1 MHLPYGLVQFC
12 CRRKIYECLLTPN
25 CNQSHG
31 VTYANSIN
39 LGFVYWGGGKV
50 LCFLTLCVIIKK
62 KKFHFL
68 WYLSAVQF
76 IVCSLNINS
85 VLLSQCD
92 NKEHFIERIKEMD
105 LEVQRSLVEHI
116 QQVGY
121 MSVFYGWFSDVQCIN
136 VIGMQVL
143 YSSAGSRF
151 IPLPGYHLA
160 CYINFNFGIFNETSK
175 GNDVLQS
182 TWCHCQGNQGKYRS
196 NHNIIQH
203 MIVIVTM
210 VMLWNSRITFWNAFA
225 CIDSQPGSLWCTLPL
240 SSLSLITTFNVFL
253 TYLDIGVMTTLKHWV
268 TFGRFSQSLHIV
280 FQCAFNEMNTIITTI
295 G

>member
-196 NHNIIQH
+196 NHNITQH

-240 SSLSLITTFNVFL
+240 SSLSLITTFNIFL
-253 TYLDIGVMTTLKHWV
+253 TYLDIGVMTTLKHWPGY
-268 TFGRFSQSLHIV
+268 FW
-280 FQCAFNEMNTIITTI
+280 
-295 G
+295 